1 MGEERD
7 KELLDFLEVCDKKK
21 SELSFR
27 LIGRH

>member
-7 KELLDFLEVCDKKK
+7 KELLDFLEVWDKKK